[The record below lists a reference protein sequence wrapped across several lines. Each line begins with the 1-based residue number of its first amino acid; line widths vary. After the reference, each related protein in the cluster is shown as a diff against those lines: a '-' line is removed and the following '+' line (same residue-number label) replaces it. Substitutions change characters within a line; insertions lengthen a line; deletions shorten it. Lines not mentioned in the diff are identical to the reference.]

1 MRLRYVVERESRS
14 GEVRRIPGEPLK
26 DETDDDYFYRMN
38 RRPGRV
44 MDTAT
49 QNAGEPG
56 GVYLNGLVND
66 SRP

>member
-1 MRLRYVVERESRS
+1 
-14 GEVRRIPGEPLK
+14 
-26 DETDDDYFYRMN
+26 MN

-66 SRP
+66 SRPWNVYAQFAITEMDGTTQLLDR